1 MAQRVTTTFTDDID
15 GSEAERTFPFA
26 VDGTHYEID
35 LSTQNIKEFNEAIA
49 GFVESARKVK
59 ATGSRKG
66 RASGGVKSD
75 REQTRAVRVWARQ
88 QGHQINDRG
97 RIPSHVQQAFDLAHA
112 TPGS

>member
-1 MAQRVTTTFTDDID
+1 MAQRATTTFTDDID

-49 GFVESARKVK
+49 GFVESTRKVK
-59 ATGSRKG
+59 ATS
-66 RASGGVKSD
+66 SGGVKSD
-75 REQTRAVRVWARQ
+75 REQTRAVRQWARQ

-97 RIPSHVQQAFDLAHA
+97 RTPSHIQQTFDLTHA